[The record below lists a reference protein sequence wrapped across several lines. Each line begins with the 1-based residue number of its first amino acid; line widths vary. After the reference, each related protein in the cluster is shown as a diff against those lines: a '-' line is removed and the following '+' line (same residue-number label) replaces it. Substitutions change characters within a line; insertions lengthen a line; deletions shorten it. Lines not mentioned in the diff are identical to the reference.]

1 MKLFIL
7 LLLTVVALSGCNSHS
22 STSTPAGTSSS
33 SQSLDARTAEL
44 RAKLKAV
51 TVADGISKSEAELIA
66 ECYFHQN
73 VGCGGY
79 TGIRDGG
86 DFWIVDGAFG
96 YAAKPIQ
103 GFHIAKSTGKIT
115 SPIGPS
121 YATPF
126 EIFP

>member
-1 MKLFIL
+1 MRLCILFL
-7 LLLTVVALSGCNSHS
+7 SAAVVLIGCSRS
-22 STSTPAGTSSS
+22 TTSTPAGTLSS
-33 SQSLDARTAEL
+33 SQSRDAQTTEL
-44 RAKLKAV
+44 RAKLKAI

>member
-1 MKLFIL
+1 M
-7 LLLTVVALSGCNSHS
+7 
-22 STSTPAGTSSS
+22 
-33 SQSLDARTAEL
+33 
-44 RAKLKAV
+44 
-51 TVADGISKSEAELIA
+51 ADGVFKSEAELIA

-73 VGCGGY
+73 VGCGGF

-86 DFWIVDGAFG
+86 EFWVVDGAFG

-103 GFHIAKSTGKIT
+103 GFHIDKSTGKIT

>member
-1 MKLFIL
+1 
-7 LLLTVVALSGCNSHS
+7 
-22 STSTPAGTSSS
+22 
-33 SQSLDARTAEL
+33 
-44 RAKLKAV
+44 LKAV

-73 VGCGGY
+73 VGCGGF
-79 TGIRDGG
+79 TRIRDGG
-86 DFWIVDGAFG
+86 GYWIVDGAFG

-103 GFHIAKSTGKIT
+103 GFHIDKSSGKIT